1 MRCWQ
6 YDHGPQR
13 HELLSVSYRFAFNAT
28 SKQLIEGLAPS
39 RYVNNLLL
47 SLQDKQE
54 GSMALVLG

>member
-1 MRCWQ
+1 MTMAHSDTNCSRFS
-6 YDHGPQR
+6 H
-13 HELLSVSYRFAFNAT
+13 RFAFDAT